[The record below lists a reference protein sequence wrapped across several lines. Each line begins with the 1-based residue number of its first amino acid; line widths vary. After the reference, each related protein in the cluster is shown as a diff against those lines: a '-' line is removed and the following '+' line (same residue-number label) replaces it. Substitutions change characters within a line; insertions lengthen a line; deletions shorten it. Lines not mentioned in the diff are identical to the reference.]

1 MRRRRYLIASALRQR
16 RVRYV
21 FDGPCKSDSV
31 REAHENLTVQ
41 TFLCIISVCANRL
54 YYRCTNAIEMIP
66 RVQRVVLNIT
76 RLIHCATD
84 LRFMRQ
90 DQIQSIQE
98 YVERPYL
105 VA

>member
-21 FDGPCKSDSV
+21 FGGPCKSDSV

-41 TFLCIISVCANRL
+41 TFLCIIGVCANRL

-66 RVQRVVLNIT
+66 RLMLNIT
-76 RLIHCATD
+76 RLSHCATD

-90 DQIQSIQE
+90 DQSKSIQE